1 MTKEVFVMPSN
12 PDQLKQIADAVEEA
26 SNSKFRADSERSLQ
40 KEISKRLKEEFNMP
54 PKMFNK
60 MVKVYY
66 KANFSQEVDA
76 ATEFEESYAKIMA
89 DKDPSLNV
97 NN

>member
-1 MTKEVFVMPSN
+1 
-12 PDQLKQIADAVEEA
+12 
-26 SNSKFRADSERSLQ
+26 
-40 KEISKRLKEEFNMP
+40 MP